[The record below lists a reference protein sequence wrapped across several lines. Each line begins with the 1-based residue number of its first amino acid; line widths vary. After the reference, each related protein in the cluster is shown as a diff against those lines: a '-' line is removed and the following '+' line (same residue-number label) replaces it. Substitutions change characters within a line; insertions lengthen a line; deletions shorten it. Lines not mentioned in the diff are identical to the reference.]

1 MPASKKNRQTGVY
14 SEKKKSGIN
23 KKMTENALHDREDF
37 KEKKNERRVENG
49 MKQMIRKNF
58 VFYGRVQGVGFRYRA
73 KYAASLTGVTGW
85 VKNRWDDTV
94 EMELQGTEEAIDR
107 TLLMLEQGSFIRIE
121 RMDVFSVAVRM
132 DESRFRAE
140 DI

>member
-1 MPASKKNRQTGVY
+1 
-14 SEKKKSGIN
+14 
-23 KKMTENALHDREDF
+23 
-37 KEKKNERRVENG
+37 
-49 MKQMIRKNF
+49 MKQIIRKNF

-107 TLLMLEQGSFIRIE
+107 TLFLLDQGSFIRIE
-121 RMDVFSVAVRM
+121 QTDVSFVDVRT
-132 DESRFRAE
+132 DESRFRIE
-140 DI
+140 GT